1 MGNSNLFISLD
12 TAFPFLIGI
21 WMSICKKKFIYL
33 FMAVLSLSCCV
44 GFSLVVAN
52 GAYPLV
58 AVCGLLIVVAS
69 PAAERG
75 LLGFSS
81 CSSGALEHRLNS
93 YGAQA

>member
-1 MGNSNLFISLD
+1 MG
-12 TAFPFLIGI
+12 
-21 WMSICKKKFIYL
+21 
-33 FMAVLSLSCCV
+33 LSL
-44 GFSLVVAN
+44 VAES
-52 GAYPLV
+52 GGYSLV

>member
-21 WMSICKKKFIYL
+21 WMSMCKKKVIYL
-33 FMAVLSLSCCV
+33 FMAVLSLRCCM

-69 PAAERG
+69 LIAEHG
-75 LLGFSS
+75 L
-81 CSSGALEHRLNS
+81 
-93 YGAQA
+93 